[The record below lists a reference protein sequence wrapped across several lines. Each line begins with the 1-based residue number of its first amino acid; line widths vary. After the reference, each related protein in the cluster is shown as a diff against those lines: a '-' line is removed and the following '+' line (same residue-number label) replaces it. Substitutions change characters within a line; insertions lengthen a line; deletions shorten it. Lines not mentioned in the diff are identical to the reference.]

1 MFPKLFGPAPE
12 FPDFELDHDQ
22 ITTLISL
29 LAAYPEVSFPQLD
42 GLAIGLAITKNAPI
56 TAVPALLDIQ
66 DAAPELLE
74 LITQYA
80 QDVQN
85 TIALEMLSPRLE
97 NVETLQTFSAWLS
110 GVGQAIALD
119 PVRGV
124 PLLNS
129 GSVSAR
135 SILSMVLAF
144 APMLPTAPQKQIRD
158 QQAER
163 NRVLKGFKG
172 ETADDLLQRIYS
184 LIETLM
190 DLYNG
195 SAPPTSSTLTTGGTV
210 RRTEPKIGPNEPCP
224 CGSGKKY
231 KKCHGVPGRA

>member
-1 MFPKLFGPAPE
+1 MFSKLFRPAPA
-12 FPDFELDHDQ
+12 FPDFELDHDKM
-22 ITTLISL
+22 TTLISL
-29 LAAYPEVSFPQLD
+29 LAAYPQVSFPHLD
-42 GLAIGLAITKNAPI
+42 GLAVGLAITKNAPI
-56 TAVPALLDIQ
+56 TDI
-66 DAAPELLE
+66 PELLGLQDAVPE
-74 LITQYA
+74 LLKLITQYA

-85 TIALEMLSPRLE
+85 TIDLEMLSPRLE
-97 NVETLQTFSAWLS
+97 NVENLQMFSAWLG
-110 GVGQAIALD
+110 GVGQAVALD

-129 GSVSAR
+129 GSVDAR
-135 SILSMVLAF
+135 FMLSLVLAF
-144 APMLPTAPQKQIRD
+144 APMLPTAPKDQVRD

-163 NRVLKGFKG
+163 TRFLKQFKG

-184 LIETLM
+184 LTETLM

-195 SAPPTSSTLTTGGTV
+195 SAPLSSSTLMTSGTV

-231 KKCHGVPGRA
+231 KKCHGIPGHI